1 MRSLGIAGARV
12 AYDRGIRLLDIAP
25 EPAVTPRDETIVT
38 ASGASPIVIRR
49 YQGPS
54 PGTLLWLHGGGY
66 CVGSLESADPVCRM
80 LALRSGMTVI
90 SVAYRLAP
98 EAPFPAAVDDAYAA
112 YEWLRTRIDRD
123 APILLGGDSAGA
135 TLALVTALLAR
146 DRSMQMPTALLLAY
160 PTAAG
165 RRPSESKA
173 RYAEGHF
180 LELADLDWFYGKY
193 TGPADLDMDFRFA
206 PLAAATLRGLP
217 PTWIAL
223 AELDPLRDEGRM
235 LAGAL
240 RDAQVTTIETEY
252 AGLVHGFLQ
261 MGGLVPAAA
270 RAHADMLAFLA
281 TRGNPG
287 SATIR

>member
-1 MRSLGIAGARV
+1 M
-12 AYDRGIRLLDIAP
+12 AYERGIRLLDIAP
-25 EPAVTPRDETIVT
+25 EAAVILHDETIV
-38 ASGASPIVIRR
+38 AAPEASPIVVRR
-49 YQGPS
+49 YQGPRPS

-80 LALRSGMTVI
+80 LAVRSGMTVI

-98 EAPFPAAVDDAYAA
+98 EAPFPAAVDDAFAA
-112 YEWLRTRIDRD
+112 YEWLRTGIERD
-123 APILLGGDSAGA
+123 SPVVLGGDSAGA

-180 LELADLDWFYGKY
+180 LELADLDWFYDNY
-193 TGPADLDMDFRFA
+193 TGPTDLDMDFRFA
-206 PLAAATLRGLP
+206 PLATTTLRGLP

-223 AELDPLRDEGRM
+223 AELDPLRDEGRG
-235 LAGAL
+235 LANAL

-270 RAHADMLAFLA
+270 RAHADALALL
-281 TRGNPG
+281 TTSGN
-287 SATIR
+287 R

>member
-1 MRSLGIAGARV
+1 L
-12 AYDRGIRLLDIAP
+12 AYERGIRLLDIAP
-25 EPAVTPRDETIVT
+25 EAAVILHDETIV
-38 ASGASPIVIRR
+38 AAPEASPIVVRH
-49 YQGPS
+49 YQGPRPS

-80 LALRSGMTVI
+80 LAVRSGMTVI

-98 EAPFPAAVDDAYAA
+98 EAPFPAAVDDAFAA
-112 YEWLRTRIDRD
+112 YEWLRTGIERD
-123 APILLGGDSAGA
+123 SPVVLGGDSAGA

-180 LELADLDWFYGKY
+180 LELADLDWFYDNY
-193 TGPADLDMDFRFA
+193 TGPTDLDMDFRFA
-206 PLAAATLRGLP
+206 PLAATTLRGLP

-223 AELDPLRDEGRM
+223 AELDPLRDEGRG
-235 LAGAL
+235 LANAL

-270 RAHADMLAFLA
+270 RAHADALAFL
-281 TRGNPG
+281 TTSGNRWCDDPRGLI
-287 SATIR
+287 A

>member
-1 MRSLGIAGARV
+1 MRSLGIEKARV

-25 EPAVTPRDETIVT
+25 EPAITVNDEKIVT
-38 ASGASPIVIRR
+38 VSGAPPIVVRR
-49 YQGPS
+49 YRGPRQS
-54 PGTLLWLHGGGY
+54 SGTLLWLHGGGY
-66 CVGSLESADPVCRM
+66 CVGSLASADPVCRM
-80 LALRSGMTVI
+80 LAVRSGMTVI

-98 EAPFPAAVDDAYAA
+98 EAPFPAAVDDAFAA
-112 YEWLRTRIDRD
+112 YEWLRTGIERD
-123 APILLGGDSAGA
+123 SPVVLGGDSVGA

-180 LELADLDWFYGKY
+180 LELADLDWFYDNY
-193 TGPADLDMDFRFA
+193 AAPTDLDRDFRFA
-206 PLAAATLRGLP
+206 PLAATTLRGLP

-223 AELDPLRDEGRM
+223 AELDPLRDEGRG
-235 LAGAL
+235 LANAL

-270 RAHADMLAFLA
+270 RAHADALAFLA
-281 TRGNPG
+281 TLGDR
-287 SATIR
+287 